1 ALHRGRSAARQLR
14 ARGGVRELAD
24 AARIGSLLEALGRE
38 ADSDVAAYLTGGA
51 TAVLVGWRP
60 TTIDV
65 DVLFEPES
73 DRLLRAVARLKN
85 ELRVNV
91 ELASPGDF
99 VPLPS
104 GWRERSVF
112 VARHGGLTVLH
123 FDPYA
128 QALAKLERAHAKD
141 LADVRALVGA
151 GLVDPVLALRRFD
164 VVARRR
170 SRYPAVYAR

>member
-1 ALHRGRSAARQLR
+1 M
-14 ARGGVRELAD
+14 RELAD
-24 AARIGSLLEALGRE
+24 AARIDSLLQALGRE
-38 ADSDVAAYLTGGA
+38 TDSDTSAYLTGGA

-65 DVLFEPES
+65 DILFEPES

-104 GWRERSVF
+104 GWRERSVL
-112 VARHGGLTVLH
+112 VARHGGLSVFH

-141 LADVRALVGA
+141 LEDVRALVGA
-151 GLVDPVLALRRFD
+151 GLVDPVVALRLFDEIEPHLYRFPAVD
-164 VVARRR
+164 ARGFR
-170 SRYPAVYAR
+170 SRVEDEFGAAGA

>member
-1 ALHRGRSAARQLR
+1 
-14 ARGGVRELAD
+14 VRELAD
-24 AARIGSLLEALGRE
+24 AARIDSLLQALGGE
-38 ADSDVAAYLTGGA
+38 ADSDSAAYLTGGA

-65 DVLFEPES
+65 DILFEPES

-99 VPLPS
+99 VPLPP
-104 GWRERSVF
+104 GWRERSLF
-112 VARHGGLTVLH
+112 VARHGGLTVFH

-141 LADVRALVGA
+141 LEDVRALVGA
-151 GLVDPVLALRRFD
+151 GLVDPVVALRLFDEIEPQLYRF
-164 VVARRR
+164 
-170 SRYPAVYAR
+170 PAVDARGFRARVEEAFREAGA